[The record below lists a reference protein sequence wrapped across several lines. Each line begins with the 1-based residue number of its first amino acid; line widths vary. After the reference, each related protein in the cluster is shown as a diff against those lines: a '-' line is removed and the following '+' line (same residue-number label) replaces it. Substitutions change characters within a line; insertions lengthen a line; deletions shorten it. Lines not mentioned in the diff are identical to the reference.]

1 MTTFTSPM
9 AAPTYARGRLTVGI
23 TGVGT
28 VVVLSILALIIDVPT
43 RLFGDQGGTFLKDIP
58 LFALWLGGVSLVSLP
73 FEWLGG
79 LAVPAAHRRA
89 HPNAD
94 QWVSSWLRGTLL
106 LLSIGSLCGA
116 AIALGGRSGGF
127 VGAIGVAGL
136 TALALLAIQGPL
148 ALLIGGLQTV
158 RPPQNALTDAL
169 SQLGLERLPLQFV
182 DAKDEGFTGSI
193 VGLPTAETHVLPAS
207 WLADFTPQALASI
220 IARRAAAVDFGLRA
234 RGLMLAFGWFATTFA
249 IASQMPGAGVDSV
262 AALCSTS
269 LWFTLLTFVGLLVLP
284 TPSRRATLAADAHL
298 IQKHPEVAGT
308 WAETLRAQTADRTTS
323 PDAPRASSASSI
335 PSPTSGHALM
345 PSDGRQQPPHR
356 GTQRAPPS
364 FGDHRALSAASR
376 RPLQRG
382 STRALDPP
390 TGRRLA
396 AHPHRLHRQRAPP
409 KAAHYRRARE
419 PH

>member
-1 MTTFTSPM
+1 MTVFTSPM
-9 AAPTYARGRLTVGI
+9 SAPTYARGRLTVGI

-28 VVVLSILALIIDVPT
+28 VVVLSILALIIDVPA
-43 RLFGDQGGTFLKDIP
+43 RLFEGQGGTFLKDIP
-58 LFALWLGGVSLVSLP
+58 LFALWLGGISLVSLP

-169 SQLGLERLPLQFV
+169 CLLGLERLPLQFV

-207 WLADFTPQALASI
+207 WLADLTPQAARIHHSAQSRHRRLRPARAWRDARLRMVRYDVRHRFSDAGRRRRFCRSALQHLSVVYLAHVHRP
-220 IARRAAAVDFGLRA
+220 AGPAHTQPPRNAGRRCSPDSETSRGGRDMGRDAAGLGPQTGR
-234 RGLMLAFGWFATTFA
+234 
-249 IASQMPGAGVDSV
+249 
-262 AALCSTS
+262 
-269 LWFTLLTFVGLLVLP
+269 
-284 TPSRRATLAADAHL
+284 
-298 IQKHPEVAGT
+298 
-308 WAETLRAQTADRTTS
+308 RAQT
-323 PDAPRASSASSI
+323 
-335 PSPTSGHALM
+335 
-345 PSDGRQQPPHR
+345 HR
-356 GTQRAPPS
+356 G
-364 FGDHRALSAASR
+364 
-376 RPLQRG
+376 
-382 STRALDPP
+382 
-390 TGRRLA
+390 
-396 AHPHRLHRQRAPP
+396 
-409 KAAHYRRARE
+409 RRAHLSSR
-419 PH
+419 PQRQGTH

>member
-1 MTTFTSPM
+1 MITFTSPM

-58 LFALWLGGVSLVSLP
+58 LFALWLGGISLVSLP

-94 QWVSSWLRGTLL
+94 RWVSSWLRGTLL
-106 LLSIGSLCGA
+106 LLSVGSLCGA

-269 LWFTLLTFVGLLVLP
+269 LWFTLLTFIGLLVLP

-308 WAETLRAQTADRTTS
+308 WAETLRTLDRRQDDEPRRTEGVELIFHPIPNVRARIDAVGRTAATAAPWHAART
-323 PDAPRASSASSI
+323 
-335 PSPTSGHALM
+335 ALFLGIIGLC
-345 PSDGRQQPPHR
+345 P
-356 GTQRAPPS
+356 
-364 FGDHRALSAASR
+364 
-376 RPLQRG
+376 
-382 STRALDPP
+382 
-390 TGRRLA
+390 
-396 AHPHRLHRQRAPP
+396 LHRVVHCNAGRPELWILLPADG
-409 KAAHYRRARE
+409 
-419 PH
+419 